1 MLLCTV
7 TIKKSKGR
15 LSRNDSSLQFYNIN
29 KGVIMQTIQQRI
41 AAAEEALQAE
51 KTRSDEFRKIN
62 ERHSYLINPI
72 LEELKKLRIR
82 SFKLIQELEDTQYML
97 RNKEFE
103 LYDLRNQLNLD
114 TIAHFE
120 KQAEDVLREIKK
132 EETEMFFRR
141 ALRGGPFK
149 LIMLPNIAS
158 LISPAAILQPKESPE
173 LGFLVYLRQNAG
185 TRWRISV
192 NGLNDIAL
200 VCFCRSCR
208 SSRVRSILAKQAE
221 SVCRRK
227 SIKRLFV
234 RYAKRWPLDTERF
247 EVDEGS
253 DFNNYSKPLK
263 GIKTTFY

>member
-1 MLLCTV
+1 M
-7 TIKKSKGR
+7 
-15 LSRNDSSLQFYNIN
+15 NSSLQFYNMN

-41 AAAEEALQAE
+41 AVAEEALRVEKEQAD
-51 KTRSDEFRKIN
+51 KFRKIN
-62 ERHSYLINPI
+62 ERQSCFIEPI
-72 LEELKKLRIR
+72 LEDLKKLRSR
-82 SFKLIQELEDTQYML
+82 SFKLIQELENTQYML

-120 KQAEDVLREIKK
+120 KQAEDVLLEIKK

-158 LISPAAILQPKESPE
+158 LIFPAAILQPKESPE
-173 LGFLVYLRQNAG
+173 LGFLVYLRQSAG

-192 NGLNDIAL
+192 GGLNDIAL

-221 SVCRRK
+221 SVCCRK

-234 RYAKRWPLDTERF
+234 RYSSRWPIDIDDTETF
-247 EVDEGS
+247 DVLEGS
-253 DFNNYSKPLK
+253 EFNEYSKPLK
-263 GIKTTFY
+263 GVETTFC